1 MFYSDAQEVTSLGG
15 DVIPSPPSLHINE
28 SVHNSQEVN
37 HSSVDSEGRFSICL
51 ETKGLKIKKPPPWQR
66 SRVIGRHLGR
76 RGKRRGFIH
85 PSAAIGWNSR
95 PLGVLVVMGRDP
107 VAGVMMSLACMMMSL
122 AGGMTSLVGG
132 GDDVTGLRDDVTG

>member
-51 ETKGLKIKKPPPWQR
+51 ETKGLKIKEPPPWQR

-76 RGKRRGFIH
+76 RGERRGFIH

-107 VAGVMMSLACMMMSL
+107 VAGVMMSLAW
-122 AGGMTSLVGG
+122 GG
-132 GDDVTGLRDDVTG
+132 GDVTSWGW